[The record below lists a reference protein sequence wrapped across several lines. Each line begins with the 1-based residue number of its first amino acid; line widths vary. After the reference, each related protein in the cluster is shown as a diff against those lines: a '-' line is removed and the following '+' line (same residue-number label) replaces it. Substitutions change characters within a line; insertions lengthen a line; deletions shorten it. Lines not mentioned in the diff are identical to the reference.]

1 MMKVLKRFIP
11 LIGLALVISYLSYH
25 ALHGEQGYLN
35 HLRIKAQ
42 ISAAEVELADVRSTR
57 EQMEDRV
64 ARLKAEGPDASVD
77 VDYLEERARA
87 VLRFAHPDEIVVQI
101 DRGAQPDHGG

>member
-1 MMKVLKRFIP
+1 MKVLKRFIP
-11 LIGLALVISYLSYH
+11 LIGLALVIGYLSYH

-42 ISAAEVELADVRSTR
+42 ISAAEAELSDVRETR
-57 EQMEDRV
+57 QHMEDRV
-64 ARLKAEGPDASVD
+64 ARLKAEGPDGSVD

-101 DRGAQPDHGG
+101 DRGAQPEFGG

>member
-11 LIGLALVISYLSYH
+11 LIGLALVIGYLSYH

-35 HLRIKAQ
+35 HLRIQAQ
-42 ISAAEVELADVRSTR
+42 ISAAEAELAEVCSTR
-57 EQMEDRV
+57 QHMEDRV
-64 ARLKAEGPDASVD
+64 ARLKADGPDGSVD

-101 DRGAQPDHGG
+101 DRGAQPEYGG

>member
-11 LIGLALVISYLSYH
+11 LIGLALVIGYLSYH

-42 ISAAEVELADVRSTR
+42 ISAAEAELSDVRETR
-57 EQMEDRV
+57 QHMEDRV
-64 ARLKAEGPDASVD
+64 ARLKAEGPDGSVD

-101 DRGAQPDHGG
+101 DRGAQPEFGG